1 MHTSDEFRC
10 QATLHRPADN
20 TKEVAIVDWKLE
32 LVLVPVS
39 DVDRARAFYVERVGF
54 NLDVDHR
61 AGETF
66 RVVQMTPPGSACSI
80 SIGTGITDAAP
91 GSVRGLHLVVA
102 DIEAARAE
110 LVGRGVVVGE
120 IHHFESG
127 QRMPGPHPER
137 EDYGSFLGFNDPDGN
152 SWVVQEVGRSK
163 PDA

>member
-1 MHTSDEFRC
+1 M
-10 QATLHRPADN
+10 
-20 TKEVAIVDWKLE
+20 DWKLE
-32 LVLVPVS
+32 LVVVPVS

-66 RVVQMTPPGSACSI
+66 RVVQLTPPGSACSI

-102 DIEAARAE
+102 DIDAARAE
-110 LVGRGVVVGE
+110 LVERGVDVGE

-127 QRMPGPHPER
+127 KRVPGPDPQR
-137 EDYGSFLGFNDPDGN
+137 QDYGSFLSFSDPDGN
-152 SWVVQEVGRSK
+152 SWMVQEVGRST
-163 PDA
+163 P